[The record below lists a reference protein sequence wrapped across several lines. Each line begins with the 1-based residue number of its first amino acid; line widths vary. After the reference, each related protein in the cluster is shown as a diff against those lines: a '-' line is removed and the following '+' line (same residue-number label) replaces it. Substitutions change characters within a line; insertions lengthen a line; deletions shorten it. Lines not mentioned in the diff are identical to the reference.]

1 MVGQL
6 TLTGTASGLAGPAGL
21 AKLKV
26 ALAGRLAHFAGAQ
39 QPGMSFGSL
48 LHGDGAAAA
57 GPSAAAPARHKRG
70 FDEPA
75 PGKHHEPAETPLDSV
90 ARHAAQLAPPMAH
103 EPVAPQVL
111 LPPAAAAAAP
121 EVRAHAS
128 LEDLLPALVRKV
140 AWTGDGRRGTV
151 RLELGA
157 GALSGATLLVHT
169 DEGRVRVHLDA
180 PSGADV
186 EQWRARITQRLAA
199 RGLAVDSVEV
209 E

>member
-1 MVGQL
+1 M
-6 TLTGTASGLAGPAGL
+6 ASGPAGL
-21 AKLKV
+21 AKLKA
-26 ALAGRLAHFAGAQ
+26 ALAGRSPRVAGAQ
-39 QPGMSFGSL
+39 RTGVSFGAL
-48 LHGDGAAAA
+48 LRGDGAQGTP
-57 GPSAAAPARHKRG
+57 GPASERHKRVL
-70 FDEPA
+70 DEPA
-75 PGKHHEPAETPLDSV
+75 PGEHQEPGEPPLDAV
-90 ARHAAQLAPPMAH
+90 ARHAAQLAPPITH
-103 EPVAPQVL
+103 EPVAPRVQL
-111 LPPAAAAAAP
+111 PAAAAPATP

-140 AWTGDGRRGTV
+140 AWSGDGRCGTV

-169 DEGRVRVHLDA
+169 DDGRVRVHLDA

-186 EQWRARITQRLAA
+186 EQWRMRIAQRLAA